1 MTATTSANK
10 SFFGRRFIT
19 DLASNR
25 RLLIINI
32 VLELLGLP
40 VITGAALALMKISEL
55 EEANP
60 TLDYDELYLLI
71 IPFIMLG
78 TVTII
83 VGILLGIVIALF
95 HYDYLYRK
103 SIVDM
108 NYSLPLSTTQRFFA
122 DYLSGLCIYMIP
134 AVCASILSLI
144 IYATGSM
151 FIDTSQISEIL
162 PNLIMMVVAELVGMV
177 MLYTVSILSIVFCG
191 STFEAIYSVL
201 AVNVMIPS
209 VIACLWFAVISAS
222 SYGMVFENIVTS
234 PLFTATSPIGVAA
247 FILEFMS
254 NSPRDTINGEMM
266 QYYNSMF
273 IRWIIVTVI
282 MTVIYLA
289 AAFLLNHF
297 RKAESVSKPY
307 VYKAFFYMIFGASV
321 FCIMSLFIS
330 NGITSIPAVIMCA
343 VGWFIM
349 EVITR
354 RGFKKFWTAPI
365 GFIAT
370 VIGVYMIC
378 GFCNITNGFGA
389 SRRVPSA
396 VSVESVNIGI
406 TNDAILPYDI
416 EEVSFRDKDVIK
428 SVIALNKEAV
438 DRHFNFDNYSYD
450 YIDFDE
456 REDGYDNSTTINISY
471 HTFYGTSTQ
480 RRYDVPSYMLADIIK
495 GVLTSDEYASYAQSE
510 IAYNL
515 VNYAHEYSN
524 ADESEN
530 SNRPLRCTILNKLHQ
545 EALTKSFTRKEID
558 SISKAY
564 EEDLK
569 NMTESDLMEGNVYC
583 YIGDYWVLD
592 SFENTK
598 EALGVDIAPID
609 ITAIDNTSTYSSG
622 FSISKYPTIY
632 YDVRETFE
640 QKEDLEHQ
648 PFSVLRN
655 HYYYDYDSN
664 DNERFAKLDTLVSIF
679 PTSNYYYNGYD
690 YESETPVRANK
701 YLEKLIETAKPI
713 VIGEK
718 PIAMIRSNGYQLYI
732 IDTKENRELI
742 KKYYNS

>member
-55 EEANP
+55 EKANP
-60 TLDYDELYLLI
+60 TLDYDELYLLV

-134 AVCASILSLI
+134 AVCAFILSLI

-162 PNLIMMVVAELVGMV
+162 PNLIMIAVAALVGMV

-406 TNDAILPYDI
+406 ANDAILPYDI
-416 EEVSFRDKDVIK
+416 EEVTFRDKDVIK

-450 YIDFDE
+450 YVDFDKL
-456 REDGYDNSTTINISY
+456 EDGYDNSTTINISY

-524 ADESEN
+524 SDEAEN

-583 YIGDYWVLD
+583 YLGDYWVLD

-609 ITAIDNTSTYSSG
+609 VTEIDNTSTYSSG

-679 PTSNYYYNGYD
+679 PTSRYYYNGYD

-713 VIGEK
+713 VIDEK